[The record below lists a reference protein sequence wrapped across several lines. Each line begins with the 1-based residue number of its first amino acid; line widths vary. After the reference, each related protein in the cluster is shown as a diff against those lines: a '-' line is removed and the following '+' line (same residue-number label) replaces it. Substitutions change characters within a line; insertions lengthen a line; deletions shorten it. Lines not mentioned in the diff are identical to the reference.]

1 MAAGIR
7 NYSSQVADNLSLGQM
22 GAIFE
27 VGTTVVSSKKIIAIQ
42 FVDDSTFTTLTP
54 SSSEFIGTASG
65 NGDAITSSHTFPAGL
80 TIYGQ
85 WTAFT
90 LASGIIIAY
99 QGSF

>member
-1 MAAGIR
+1 MASSLQKFSVVEAGNIG
-7 NYSSQVADNLSLGQM
+7 LGQA

-27 VGTTVVSSKKIIAIQ
+27 VSTTAVSSKKIIAIQ

-54 SSSEFIGTASG
+54 NTSDFIGTASG
-65 NGDAITSSHTFPAGL
+65 NGDAITSSHTFPAGM

>member
-54 SSSEFIGTASG
+54 NSSEFIGTASG
-65 NGDAITSSHTFPAGL
+65 NGDAITSSHTFPAGM

>member
-1 MAAGIR
+1 MSAGIR
-7 NYSSQVADNLSLGQM
+7 NYSSQVVDNLSLGQM